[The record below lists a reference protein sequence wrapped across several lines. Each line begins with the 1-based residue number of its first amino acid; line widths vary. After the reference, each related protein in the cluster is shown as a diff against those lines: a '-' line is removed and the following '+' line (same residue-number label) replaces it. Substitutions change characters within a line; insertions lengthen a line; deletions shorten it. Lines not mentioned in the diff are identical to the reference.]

1 MPQHTVDAVDEVII
15 RELQADGRRPY
26 THLAKTVGLSE
37 AAIRQRVQ
45 RLIDQEVMQV
55 VAVTDPVSLGFQRA
69 AMVAITVDGDMRRVA
84 RALAELEEV
93 VYVVL
98 AAGSIDVL
106 AEEVVADDEALL
118 TLLNDRIRM
127 IPGVRT
133 TETSIYLSIEK
144 QTYQWGTR

>member
-84 RALAELEEV
+84 RALAEL

-106 AEEVVADDEALL
+106 AEVVVADDEALL